1 MTTEPNKNKSTLTI
15 LLLLLIASIGVNIY
29 QYKSHSSAVVSHINM
44 VDSLKNDQ
52 ANVERE
58 LTSVSMELE
67 KYRGIAG
74 NLDTLLNDANGK
86 LAAQEAKIR
95 KLLSSE
101 KNSQKLSAELKVQ
114 LAELYKLR
122 DEYLEKIDVLLAE
135 NQALKNEN
143 ADLNESVNDLN
154 EQKNLLESKVLT
166 ASQLKVEYV
175 KMASFK
181 KKGSGRFTE
190 SVLAKLTNKI
200 ESCFT
205 IMDNKIST
213 SGDKMAFLVIVAPNG
228 KPLLGFTKAEF
239 KNAQGETVFATAS
252 QKVNYTGE
260 KQNLCLAYE
269 NDERILESG
278 TYTIEIYM
286 EGSLVH
292 QSAYILR

>member
-1 MTTEPNKNKSTLTI
+1 MNTQPKQNRSTLLV
-15 LLLLLIASIGVNIY
+15 LLLLLIASLGANIY
-29 QYKSHSSAVVSHINM
+29 QYKNHSTAVTAHGNQ
-44 VDSLKNDQ
+44 VDSMVNARVDI
-52 ANVERE
+52 ERE
-58 LTSVSMELE
+58 LASVSMELE

-74 NLDTLLNDANGK
+74 NLDTLLNDATDK
-86 LAAQEAKIR
+86 LAAQEAMIK
-95 KLLSSE
+95 KLRATE
-101 KNSQKLSAELKVQ
+101 KDSQKLKVALNAK

-122 DEYLEKIDVLLAE
+122 DEYLEKIDALMAE

-143 ADLNESVNDLN
+143 AALNNSVTDLN
-154 EQKNLLESKVLT
+154 EQKNLLEGKVLT

-175 KMASFK
+175 KMGSFK
-181 KKGSGRFTE
+181 KKGSGKFTE
-190 SVLAKLTNKI
+190 SVLAKRTNKI
-200 ESCFT
+200 DACFT
-205 IMDNKIST
+205 IMDNKIT
-213 SGDKMAFLVIVAPNG
+213 PAGDKMAYLVIVAPDG
-228 KPLLGFTKAEF
+228 KPLLGYTKAEF
-239 KNAQGETVFATAS
+239 KNTDGETVFATAS